1 MEFVWSV
8 LLEKFAGSST
18 LLATSAVTAIAG
30 AVYSYH
36 WYLSYQRTG
45 EVPINW
51 SWIPILGSAIDLG
64 TRPLEFLSESAKKNK
79 DIFGMV
85 VAGNRM
91 FILYDPHSQHLIL
104 RPPKSLSFVEFE
116 DMVMHN
122 FFGSDFKKAG
132 IHGVEALDEPLMR
145 KWYSTYLL
153 R

>member
-1 MEFVWSV
+1 MDFVRS
-8 LLEKFAGSST
+8 LEKSVGSST
-18 LLATSAVTAIAG
+18 LVATSAVSLIVG
-30 AVYSYH
+30 AVYTYH
-36 WYLSYQRTG
+36 WHLSYQRAG

-51 SWIPILGSAIDLG
+51 SWIPILGSAIELG
-64 TRPLEFLSESAKKNK
+64 TRPLDFLSESAEKNK

-91 FILYDPHSQHLIL
+91 FLISDPHSQHVVLK
-104 RPPKSLSFVEFE
+104 PPKSFSFVEFE

-132 IHGVEALDEPLMR
+132 VHGMETFDEPLMR

>member
-1 MEFVWSV
+1 MDFVRS
-8 LLEKFAGSST
+8 LEKSVGSTT
-18 LLATSAVTAIAG
+18 LVATSAVTLIVG

-36 WYLSYQRTG
+36 WHLSYQRAG
-45 EVPINW
+45 EVPVNW
-51 SWIPILGSAIDLG
+51 SWIPILGSAIELG
-64 TRPLEFLSESAKKNK
+64 TRPLDFLSESAEMNK

-91 FILYDPHSQHLIL
+91 FLISDPHSQHVVLK
-104 RPPKSLSFVEFE
+104 PPKSFSFVEFE
-116 DMVMHN
+116 DMVMVN

-132 IHGVEALDEPLMR
+132 VHGMETFDEPLMR